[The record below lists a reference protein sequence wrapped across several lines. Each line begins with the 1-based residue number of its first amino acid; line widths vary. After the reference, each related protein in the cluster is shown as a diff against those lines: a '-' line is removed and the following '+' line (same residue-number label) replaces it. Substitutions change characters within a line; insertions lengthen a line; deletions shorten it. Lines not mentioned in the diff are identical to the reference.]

1 MAQLISELWSGLRDA
16 GFPEVM
22 LYLPD
27 NSAARCHWDET
38 ALIGE
43 VRVALLA
50 DQDRKIVRIL
60 PVDSCTGIGIA
71 SPKGVDPS
79 GYKPIVHAKLLQK
92 LGILD
97 AGGETTN
104 EQALHSATASGPEL
118 SGAVSPPP
126 PPPAPPQYAAVDDP
140 PDESAPAPKPD
151 SLLSRWGV
159 AMKPPTRHGSMHH
172 AKH

>member
-38 ALIGE
+38 ALVGE

-71 SPKGVDPS
+71 SPKGTDPS
-79 GYKPIVHAKLLQK
+79 GYKPIVHAKLLQA
-92 LGILD
+92 LGVID
-97 AGGETTN
+97 AGGETAD
-104 EQALHSATASGPEL
+104 EQDMHSDTASGPGS
-118 SGAVSPPP
+118 SGTAPPP
-126 PPPAPPQYAAVDDP
+126 TAPPAPPQY
-140 PDESAPAPKPD
+140 
-151 SLLSRWGV
+151 
-159 AMKPPTRHGSMHH
+159 T
-172 AKH
+172 